1 MLKIKD
7 NNDTPEGYASRAEY
21 AQYLGEYKEAIK
33 LWRLASKSCLGHKR
47 AARYEAQAEV
57 VEKLLGDN

>member
-1 MLKIKD
+1 MEMLKIKD
-7 NNDTPEGYASRAEY
+7 NNDTPEEY